1 MRITQDFQKAYEKL
15 KSEPIIIS
23 KPSSKPIQRTISTPM
38 GGVSQMKPPQT
49 IQKNKSEPKS
59 FITIT

>member
-1 MRITQDFQKAYEKL
+1 MKITQDFQKAYEKL

-23 KPSSKPIQRTISTPM
+23 KPVSKPMQRTVSTPM
-38 GGVSQMKPPQT
+38 GGIPQSKPPHQ